1 MTGRWRPRSL
11 RVRLT
16 LWYAGALAIVLGLYA
31 AGVFVF
37 LRHSL
42 SSALDGQLRD
52 DFELAEQMLD
62 RDREGI
68 RWRVDP
74 EHEEGDAAESGRW
87 VEVWRPDGRRLY
99 PRSGSELD
107 TLGPA
112 RSVPSKSDAH
122 PWSADVPGVGRVRVF
137 SACYDIGGLPL
148 VLRVARTEE
157 PLRRELGELLM
168 VLGLGVPLALGL
180 TAVGGYWLAR
190 RALAPVGHMADR
202 ARTITADRLEDR
214 LPGDD
219 AEGELGQL
227 ATVFNET
234 LARLERSF
242 TELRRFTADASHELR
257 TPLTAIR
264 SVGEVGLRTRR
275 DEAAYREIIGSM
287 LELTDRLDQL
297 VDSLLLLCRADGG
310 PPTLRLAPVD
320 LGRLAQEA
328 AAKLEVLA
336 EEKHQILTTEAL

>member
-1 MTGRWRPRSL
+1 
-11 RVRLT
+11 VRLT

-137 SACYDIGGLPL
+137 SASYDIGGLPL

-190 RALAPVGHMADR
+190 RALAPVGHMAIGR
-202 ARTITADRLEDR
+202 ARSRPTVSKIDCRWTMRRGNSDSSPSSSTRRSPDWSAPSRSCDASRLMR
-214 LPGDD
+214 PTSSARRSPRSG
-219 AEGELGQL
+219 ASARWASAL
-227 ATVFNET
+227 AATRPHT
-234 LARLERSF
+234 ERS
-242 TELRRFTADASHELR
+242 S
-257 TPLTAIR
+257 
-264 SVGEVGLRTRR
+264 
-275 DEAAYREIIGSM
+275 AACWS
-287 LELTDRLDQL
+287 
-297 VDSLLLLCRADGG
+297 
-310 PPTLRLAPVD
+310 
-320 LGRLAQEA
+320 
-328 AAKLEVLA
+328 
-336 EEKHQILTTEAL
+336 